1 MNEALKKADKY
12 QKRYMQKHRMLC
24 VCLDKEKDED
34 IIEWMNEQA
43 SISDAVRRTLRFHI
57 NGREDEEDGST
68 ERETPAGDQEAE
80 GSMQDNQLTVPAEGL
95 PEADPEDDKRAED
108 IRPAAQDPRIK
119 TCANCQYSRID
130 YLRMEGHCSNEES
143 EKGGSQITPK
153 DTCGVWKGEPNGT

>member
-43 SISDAVRRTLRFHI
+43 CITASVKRILRWEI
-57 NGREDEEDGST
+57 NGRDDYEDGST

-95 PEADPEDDKRAED
+95 PEEDPEDEKRAED
-108 IRPAAQDPRIK
+108 IRPSAQDQKI
-119 TCANCQYSRID
+119 CANCQYSRID
-130 YLRMEGHCSNEES
+130 YFRMEGRCSNEES

>member
-43 SISDAVRRTLRFHI
+43 SISDAVRRALRDHI

-80 GSMQDNQLTVPAEGL
+80 GSMQDNPITVPAEGL
-95 PEADPEDDKRAED
+95 PEADPEDGKRAED
-108 IRPAAQDPRIK
+108 IRPSAQDHKI
-119 TCANCQYSRID
+119 CATCQYRRIN
-130 YLRMEGHCSNEES
+130 YHRMEVHCSNEES
-143 EKGGSQITPK
+143 EKGGRQVTLN
-153 DTCGVWKGEPNGT
+153 DTCGAWKGTSYGT

>member
-43 SISDAVRRTLRFHI
+43 SISDAVRRVLRFHI

-80 GSMQDNQLTVPAEGL
+80 ESMQDNQLTVPAERL
-95 PEADPEDDKRAED
+95 QKEDPEDGKRAEG
-108 IRPAAQDPRIK
+108 IRPPAKRNKSCA
-119 TCANCQYSRID
+119 TCQFSKID
-130 YLRMEGHCSNEES
+130 YKRLEGRCGNEES

-153 DTCGVWKGEPNGT
+153 DTCGAWKGEQA

>member
-34 IIEWMNEQA
+34 IIEWINKQA
-43 SISDAVRRTLRFHI
+43 SISDAARRALRFYI

-68 ERETPAGDQEAE
+68 ERETPAGDQEAK

-95 PEADPEDDKRAED
+95 PEADPEDGKRAED
-108 IRPAAQDPRIK
+108 IRPSAQDPRIK

-130 YLRMEGHCSNEES
+130 CRRMEGHCSNEES